1 MKAQLRPVS
10 EVIDSLEPIW
20 TEADQFETEAGYAP
34 LVPSR
39 ALAIFRLTTDR
50 DTAYTLLRD
59 AITKKRLIEAA
70 FPGSTITLDWKQ
82 GHNQALDDILTLL
95 DHIYGK
101 TDALT
106 K

>member
-1 MKAQLRPVS
+1 MEAQLRQVEAVEADLAKAMFLVS
-10 EVIDSLEPIW
+10 EGQREYRQNI
-20 TEADQFETEAGYAP
+20 
-34 LVPSR
+34 
-39 ALAIFRLTTDR
+39 LTIDR
-50 DTAYTLLRD
+50 DTAYTLLRE